1 MESHKCHR
9 RCKGVLPPDIRA
21 LNNQALYKTARE
33 HCIIAEWIPSVID
46 TSSKLQHPNA
56 KRSGIK
62 YQFLL
67 ALRADIDVT
76 GLVLCNR
83 TLHCDVRKAALKGL
97 ILTVQAMVGFYFET
111 PGDAM
116 PPIEFVRLW
125 KESLVGYRQTVQ
137 WYENVFV
144 NCFCPPFKQALS
156 KDDAKATKIISTCIH
171 KFFDEDLTPLSVV
184 TKTELKRTDPN
195 KRKALFLDD
204 DGDRQMLRDM
214 LERPCGTC
222 SEYKRMCLLV
232 PTNV

>member
-1 MESHKCHR
+1 ML
-9 RCKGVLPPDIRA
+9 VD
-21 LNNQALYKTARE
+21 
-33 HCIIAEWIPSVID
+33 
-46 TSSKLQHPNA
+46 
-56 KRSGIK
+56 
-62 YQFLL
+62 FLL

-144 NCFCPPFKQALS
+144 NCFCLLEFFFIIWRDQRGTLALS
-156 KDDAKATKIISTCIH
+156 
-171 KFFDEDLTPLSVV
+171 V
-184 TKTELKRTDPN
+184 T
-195 KRKALFLDD
+195 
-204 DGDRQMLRDM
+204 G
-214 LERPCGTC
+214 
-222 SEYKRMCLLV
+222 
-232 PTNV
+232 